1 MAIKDMLLPE
11 LAESVVEGEI
21 LKWMVNEGDTI
32 ALEQPIVEVMTDKV
46 TVELPATFAGVLVKK
61 LVQEGAVVAVHAPI
75 AQIDDGV
82 GGAAAAP
89 SSVAPAG
96 AATTATPAA
105 TATLENADMA
115 AVTPNESQKP
125 ALGADMSADS
135 SAVGSAYDGG
145 VKKATSMDFGSVKGG
160 SSAGGQAQAGTNKF
174 GRALATPAARQ
185 NAREAGVDIMTVP
198 GSGPNGRVNTVDV
211 QNYLSSASTQVPV
224 GVSAVGASGVLDK
237 AAPVGPVRSSPS
249 AAQALA
255 VPASSSGAGLDV
267 PAVQY
272 KTPKGYEAREERAPL
287 RGMRKAISRA
297 MVASHLHTVRTLTVD
312 EADLTELVKLRG
324 RLKES
329 AEKQGVK
336 LTYLPFFVK
345 AVAAAL
351 KKFPNIN
358 SSLDEAAQ
366 EIVRKKFYNIG
377 IAVDTEAGLLVPVV
391 RDVDQKS
398 MLDIASSI
406 TDLAG
411 KARSG
416 KLSPEESS
424 GGTFSITNM
433 GSAGSLISFP
443 IINAPEAAILG
454 IHTIVERPVSKAGQ
468 LEMRQMMYLSLS
480 FDHRLVDGA
489 EGARFVRE
497 VCRLLENPETLLLE
511 AI

>member
-46 TVELPATFAGVLVKK
+46 TVELPATFAGVLLKK
-61 LVQEGAVVAVHAPI
+61 LVQEGETVAVHAPI

-82 GGAAAAP
+82 GGTAAAP
-89 SSVAPAG
+89 SSAAPAG
-96 AATTATPAA
+96 AATTTTPAA
-105 TATLENADMA
+105 TATLENADSA
-115 AVTPNESQKP
+115 AATPNESQKP
-125 ALGADMSADS
+125 AALGADMSADS

-145 VKKATSMDFGSVKGG
+145 VKKATSLDFGSVAKG

-198 GSGPNGRVNTVDV
+198 GNGPNGRVNTADV
-211 QNYLSSASTQVPV
+211 QNYLSSAQTQTP
-224 GVSAVGASGVLDK
+224 AGAT
-237 AAPVGPVRSSPS
+237 AAGATGQLPLPAQSP
-249 AAQALA
+249 A
-255 VPASSSGAGLDV
+255 VPASSSGTGLDV
-267 PAVQY
+267 PPVQY
-272 KTPKGYEAREERAPL
+272 RTPKGYETREERVPL

-297 MVASHLHTVRTLTVD
+297 MAASHLHTVRTLTVD
-312 EADLTELVKLRG
+312 EADLTELVRLRG
-324 RLKES
+324 RLKEG

-391 RDVDQKS
+391 RDVDSKS
-398 MLDIASSI
+398 MLEIASSI

-416 KLSPEESS
+416 KLSPEESN

-454 IHTIVERPVSKAGQ
+454 VHTIVERPVSRAGQ

>member
-21 LKWMVNEGDTI
+21 LKWMVEEGDTI

-46 TVELPATFAGVLVKK
+46 TVELPATFAGKLFKK
-61 LVQEGAVVAVHAPI
+61 LVKEGDVVAVHAPI

-82 GGAAAAP
+82 GGTATP
-89 SSVAPAG
+89 VTSSTASGTAPAG
-96 AATTATPAA
+96 ADTTETPAA

-115 AVTPNESQKP
+115 AVTPDPEQKP
-125 ALGADMSADS
+125 AALGADMSADS

-145 VKKATSMDFGSVKGG
+145 VKKATSLDFGSVAKG

-198 GSGPNGRVNTVDV
+198 GSGPNGRVNTADV
-211 QNYLSSASTQVPV
+211 QNYVSSASVQAPPPVPAPAPAQTPAPV
-224 GVSAVGASGVLDK
+224 ASS
-237 AAPVGPVRSSPS
+237 AAP
-249 AAQALA
+249 
-255 VPASSSGAGLDV
+255 SSGAGLDV
-267 PAVQY
+267 PPVQY

-312 EADLTELVKLRG
+312 EADLTELVRLRG

-351 KKFPNIN
+351 KKFPNVN

-454 IHTIVERPVSKAGQ
+454 IHTIVERPVSKAGT

-480 FDHRLVDGA
+480 FDHRLIDGA

>member
-46 TVELPATFAGVLVKK
+46 TVELPATFAGVLLKK
-61 LVQEGAVVAVHAPI
+61 LAQEGETVAVHAPI

-115 AVTPNESQKP
+115 AVTPDPEQKP
-125 ALGADMSADS
+125 AALGADMSADS

-174 GRALATPAARQ
+174 GRALATPSARQ
-185 NAREAGVDIMTVP
+185 NAREAGVDILTVP
-198 GSGPNGRVNTVDV
+198 GSGPNGRVNTADV
-211 QNYLSSASTQVPV
+211 QNYLSSASVQAP
-224 GVSAVGASGVLDK
+224 
-237 AAPVGPVRSSPS
+237 APVPAPVP
-249 AAQALA
+249 AQAPA
-255 VPASSSGAGLDV
+255 QTPAPVASSSGTPSSAGLDV
-267 PAVQY
+267 PPAQY
-272 KTPKGYEAREERAPL
+272 KTPKGYETREERVPL

-329 AEKQGVK
+329 AEKQNVK

-351 KKFPNIN
+351 RKFPNVN

-391 RDVDQKS
+391 RDVESKS
-398 MLDIASSI
+398 MLEIASSI

-480 FDHRLVDGA
+480 FDHRLIDGA

>member
-21 LKWMVNEGDTI
+21 LKWMVKEGDTI

-46 TVELPATFAGVLVKK
+46 TVELPATFAGKLVKILAK
-61 LVQEGAVVAVHAPI
+61 EGEVVAVHALI

-82 GGAAAAP
+82 GGAASEVGSSAA
-89 SSVAPAG
+89 VPAG
-96 AATTATPAA
+96 AASTATPAA
-105 TATLENADMA
+105 TATLENADIA
-115 AVTPNESQKP
+115 AASPNESQKP
-125 ALGADMSADS
+125 AALGADMSADS

-145 VKKATSMDFGSVKGG
+145 VKKATAMDFGAVAKG
-160 SSAGGQAQAGTNKF
+160 SSGAAAPAKAGTNKF
-174 GRALATPAARQ
+174 GRALATPSARQ
-185 NAREAGVDIMTVP
+185 NAREAGVDILEVP
-198 GSGPNGRVNTVDV
+198 GSGPNGRVNTADV
-211 QNYLSSASTQVPV
+211 QNYLSSAQTQAP
-224 GVSAVGASGVLDK
+224 
-237 AAPVGPVRSSPS
+237 AAPAPVQAAAPMPPALS
-249 AAQALA
+249 AQ
-255 VPASSSGAGLDV
+255 PSSGAVLDV
-267 PAVQY
+267 PPAQY
-272 KTPKGYEAREERAPL
+272 KTPKGYEAREERLPL

-416 KLSPEESS
+416 KLSPEESG

-454 IHTIVERPVSKAGQ
+454 IHTIVERPVSRAGQ

-480 FDHRLVDGA
+480 FDHRLIDGA